1 MSDLYSSTYEMKNKL
16 CRVDFIACT
25 SYYFSPNSFT
35 ISSFPSHF
43 DTFRVDLDFWFVFFY
58 TIHPISIP
66 SLSNPPFWCAACSSL
81 CPPSARQPSTHFLHR
96 VQDITYQTGRKMMSL
111 KGGFNTWTIFSW
123 NFSST
128 FWVYRV
134 NNYFYRGWII
144 RLPREYQGSFA
155 NFIGGW
161 SSPFSKL
168 AFFSSLPILK
178 QQALCSSIMSSDH
191 PVYSIRRSKPS
202 NPRVMSCT
210 SCTKFFSIRNLPDD
224 KFRWSPRKCDQWFSS
239 LSTPSSFRQP
249 LSCHFISD
257 FLVSGFR
264 FAACPWPSWLCL
276 SVESIGFC
284 FSFQTT
290 INLQAFVS
298 IDRNMPTLGRS
309 REIRAGWEEKTIET
323 DTLRY
328 FHS

>member
-1 MSDLYSSTYEMKNKL
+1 MKWKISCAGL
-16 CRVDFIACT
+16 
-25 SYYFSPNSFT
+25 
-35 ISSFPSHF
+35 ISSRALLITFLQTLSRFPLSLHILIHF
-43 DTFRVDLDFWFVFFY
+43 GLIWISDSFSSIPFTQFPFHLY
-58 TIHPISIP
+58 PIHPFGVQP
-66 SLSNPPFWCAACSSL
+66 AAPFALPLQDSLPHIFCIECRTLHIKPGEKWCL
-81 CPPSARQPSTHFLHR
+81 W
-96 VQDITYQTGRKMMSL
+96 K
-111 KGGFNTWTIFSW
+111 GFNTWTIFSW

-134 NNYFYRGWII
+134 TNYFYRGWII